1 MVLRLGMAAALMVMW
16 SCSGDG
22 DGAATEPVS
31 TGQEAPKVPDVP
43 GADTGE
49 AAAKV
54 APAPV
59 AAQPAAPEV
68 VKPSEEPKA
77 SAGPAMA
84 VSAGKLH
91 VRKGPGT
98 SHSVVRTLNKGE
110 VVAPVSCEKHWC
122 KLADEQFVAEKYLAK
137 AP

>member
-31 TGQEAPKVPDVP
+31 AGQEAPKVPDVP

>member
-22 DGAATEPVS
+22 DSGATEPVS
-31 TGQEAPKVPDVP
+31 AGQEAAKVPDMP

-49 AAAKV
+49 AAVKV
-54 APAPV
+54 APAPATV
-59 AAQPAAPEV
+59 EPAAPEV
-68 VKPSEEPKA
+68 AKPSEEPKA

-98 SHSVVRTLNKGE
+98 SHPVVRALNKGE
-110 VVAPVSCEKHWC
+110 VVTPVSCEKHWC
-122 KLADEQFVAEKYLAK
+122 KLADEEFVAEKYLVK